1 MPYSTVILN
10 NLDVTLSDLAKYSM
24 TRNVERFL
32 CEAEL
37 LVASMALYCNVVLL
51 PIAILLHLPASLRS
65 AQPCKYCFYSV
76 VEKQLFRPARKFDTG
91 PLPNFTFIEAE
102 MWEYS
107 PQNCQN
113 FEFWP

>member
-51 PIAILLHLPASLRS
+51 HANSDFITLTGKPALS
-65 AQPCKYCFYSV
+65 A
-76 VEKQLFRPARKFDTG
+76 A
-91 PLPNFTFIEAE
+91 
-102 MWEYS
+102 M
-107 PQNCQN
+107 
-113 FEFWP
+113 